1 MESVRTGL
9 RQIMQ
14 DLLRA
19 RPPEE
24 AVLLA
29 WPLVCGK
36 EVATRTTAASFSDG
50 TLTVEVSDV
59 SWRNQLQSFAPRYL
73 SGYEGLLG
81 QVVKS
86 VQFKLKQSGNQHSAV
101 STQHSAKIARFTST
115 TNPAPVEQSNS
126 TEISASSDQQDSS
139 RKKKV
144 RD

>member
-36 EVATRTTAASFSDG
+36 EVATRTTAAAFSDG
-50 TLTVEVSDV
+50 TLTVEVSDT

-86 VQFKLKQSGNQHSAV
+86 VQFRVKHSAA
-101 STQHSAKIARFTST
+101 STQHPAK
-115 TNPAPVEQSNS
+115 P
-126 TEISASSDQQDSS
+126 
-139 RKKKV
+139 KKSGY
-144 RD
+144 

>member
-19 RPPEE
+19 CPAEE
-24 AVLLA
+24 AVILA

-36 EVATRTTAASFSDG
+36 EVAARTTAANFSQG
-50 TLTVEVSDV
+50 TLTVEVADV
-59 SWRNQLQSFAPRYL
+59 GWRNQLQSFTPRYV

-86 VQFKLKQSGNQHSAV
+86 VQFRVKHSAI
-101 STQHSAKIARFTST
+101 STQQSAK
-115 TNPAPVEQSNS
+115 PELP
-126 TEISASSDQQDSS
+126 
-139 RKKKV
+139 
-144 RD
+144 

>member
-1 MESVRTGL
+1 MEPVRTGL
-9 RQIMQ
+9 RKIMR

-36 EVATRTTAASFSDG
+36 EVAARTTAASFSDG

-86 VQFKLKQSGNQHSAV
+86 VQFKVKQSAISNQ
-101 STQHSAKIARFTST
+101 Q
-115 TNPAPVEQSNS
+115 
-126 TEISASSDQQDSS
+126 SAS
-139 RKKKV
+139 K
-144 RD
+144 

>member
-19 RPPEE
+19 PPPVE

-29 WPLVCGK
+29 WPLVCGQ
-36 EVATRTTAASFSDG
+36 EVAARTTAASFSDG

-59 SWRNQLQSFAPRYL
+59 SWRNQLQSFAPIYL
-73 SGYEGLLG
+73 SEYEGLLG

-86 VQFKLKQSGNQHSAV
+86 VQFKVKQSAKHSAP
-101 STQHSAKIARFTST
+101 K
-115 TNPAPVEQSNS
+115 
-126 TEISASSDQQDSS
+126 
-139 RKKKV
+139 
-144 RD
+144 

>member
-86 VQFKLKQSGNQHSAV
+86 VQFKVRHSASSNQQSANQHSAG
-101 STQHSAKIARFTST
+101 STQHSALFTSWQT
-115 TNPAPVEQSNS
+115 MKSLRVC
-126 TEISASSDQQDSS
+126 
-139 RKKKV
+139 
-144 RD
+144 

>member
-1 MESVRTGL
+1 MEPVRTGL
-9 RQIMQ
+9 RQIMS

-19 RPPEE
+19 RPAEE
-24 AVLLA
+24 AVVLA

-86 VQFKLKQSGNQHSAV
+86 VHFKVKQSA
-101 STQHSAKIARFTST
+101 
-115 TNPAPVEQSNS
+115 
-126 TEISASSDQQDSS
+126 ISRQKLSH
-139 RKKKV
+139 K
-144 RD
+144 

>member
-14 DLLRA
+14 DMLRA

-50 TLTVEVSDV
+50 TLTVEVSEV

-86 VQFKLKQSGNQHSAV
+86 VQFKVKQSASQHPAV
-101 STQHSAKIARFTST
+101 STQHSAKPVR
-115 TNPAPVEQSNS
+115 PALTPATRPN
-126 TEISASSDQQDSS
+126 
-139 RKKKV
+139 KKKI
-144 RD
+144 

>member
-1 MESVRTGL
+1 MSISNARIIVSEVNDSMEAVRTGL

-14 DLLRA
+14 DLLRT

-24 AVLLA
+24 AVILA

-36 EVATRTTAASFSDG
+36 EVAARTTATAFADG

-81 QVVKS
+81 QVVKN
-86 VQFKLKQSGNQHSAV
+86 VQFKVKQSVNQHSAF
-101 STQHSAKIARFTST
+101 SAQQSAKT
-115 TNPAPVEQSNS
+115 
-126 TEISASSDQQDSS
+126 
-139 RKKKV
+139 KKS
-144 RD
+144 

>member
-36 EVATRTTAASFSDG
+36 EVAARTTAASFSDG
-50 TLTVEVSDV
+50 TLTVDVSDV

-86 VQFKLKQSGNQHSAV
+86 VQFKVKHSANQQSAV
-101 STQHSAKIARFTST
+101 STQHSAKPIR
-115 TNPAPVEQSNS
+115 PASIPATRHN
-126 TEISASSDQQDSS
+126 
-139 RKKKV
+139 KKKI
-144 RD
+144 

>member
-86 VQFKLKQSGNQHSAV
+86 VQFKVKQSA
-101 STQHSAKIARFTST
+101 
-115 TNPAPVEQSNS
+115 
-126 TEISASSDQQDSS
+126 ISRQKLSH
-139 RKKKV
+139 K
-144 RD
+144 